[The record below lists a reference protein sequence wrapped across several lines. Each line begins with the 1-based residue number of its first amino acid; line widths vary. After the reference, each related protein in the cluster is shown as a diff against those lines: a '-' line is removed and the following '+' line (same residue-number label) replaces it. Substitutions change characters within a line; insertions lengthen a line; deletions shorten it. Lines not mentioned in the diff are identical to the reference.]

1 METLRLAIAQINP
14 VVGDLEGNVDL
25 IRDLIEKVEHCDL
38 AVFGEM
44 SLTGYPLED
53 LLLKPGFIADNKN
66 ALNDLASM
74 SGDCALVVG
83 FADSDGENV
92 YNSIAIC
99 HRGKIVGSYRKQ
111 NLPNVE
117 VFDEVR
123 NFSSGSEPLNLFFI
137 GGVKIGFVICEDLW
151 VPDGPVRGLVDG
163 GAQLIIAVNGSPFHQ
178 GKQQER
184 ESLVNEISQKSN
196 LPIAYVNLVGGQ
208 DELVFDGGS
217 FITDSAGEV
226 ILRSSRFYES
236 TIIADL
242 SIEKNKTT
250 ESHLPV
256 TEVSSTRNHEG
267 RIDPSVAPTLK
278 IYEELYLALMTA
290 TRDYVLKSGFHQVC
304 LGLSGG
310 IDSALVAAIASDA
323 LGPNNVTA
331 VMMPSRYSSDH
342 SLTDAEQL
350 IENLGIASI
359 NFPIKEIHSTFSEQ
373 WALNFNEEIIGVT
386 DENLQAR
393 IRGVLLMAFAN
404 ANGWLV
410 LTTGNKS
417 EAAVGYST
425 LYGDTAGAYAVIKDV
440 YKTGVYGLARWRN
453 ESVGN
458 EIIPHSIIDKPPSA
472 ELRPDQRDDQSLPSY
487 DILDPLLKSYIEGD
501 RTRAELVEDG
511 FDPKIVDEIVQL
523 VDTSEYKRRQ
533 NPPGVRVTQKGFG
546 RDRRLPLVNKYKG

>member
-1 METLRLAIAQINP
+1 MGMFRLALAQINP
-14 VVGDLEGNVDL
+14 VVGDLEGNVEL

-53 LLLKPGFIADNKN
+53 LVLKPGFIADNKN
-66 ALNDLASM
+66 ALHDLALM
-74 SGDCALVVG
+74 SGNCALVIG
-83 FADSDGENV
+83 FADSDEENV

-99 HRGKIVGSYRKQ
+99 HQGKIVGSYRKQ

-123 NFSSGSEPLNLFFI
+123 NFSPGSDSLNLFSI
-137 GGVKIGFVICEDLW
+137 GGVTIGFAICEDLW
-151 VPDGPVRGLVDG
+151 VPNGPVKALVDG
-163 GAQLIIAVNGSPFHQ
+163 GAQLIVTTNGSPFHQ

-184 ESLVNEISQKSN
+184 EVLVNEISQEN
-196 LPIAYVNLVGGQ
+196 NVPIAYVNLVGGQ

-217 FITDSAGEV
+217 FITDSEGEV
-226 ILRSSRFYES
+226 VLRAPRFHESILVG
-236 TIIADL
+236 DL
-242 SIEKNKTT
+242 SIEQNIAT
-250 ESHLPV
+250 ENNLPII
-256 TEVSSTRNHEG
+256 EVSSVRDHEG
-267 RIDPSVAPTLK
+267 IIEPYIAPTLD
-278 IYEELYLALMTA
+278 IFEELYLALATA
-290 TRDYVLKSGFHQVC
+290 TRDYVLKSGFQQVC

-310 IDSALVAAIASDA
+310 IDSALVAAIASDS

-331 VMMPSRYSSDH
+331 VMMPSRYSSTH

-350 IENLGIASI
+350 IENLGIASV
-359 NFPIKEIHSTFSEQ
+359 NFSIEGIHSTFSEQ
-373 WALNFNEEIIGVT
+373 WALNLNEEILGVT
-386 DENLQAR
+386 DENLQSR

-404 ANGWLV
+404 ANNWLV

-440 YKTGVYGLARWRN
+440 YKTGVYDLARWRN
-453 ESVGN
+453 ESAGN
-458 EIIPHSIIDKPPSA
+458 EIIPNSIIKKPPSA
-472 ELRPDQRDDQSLPSY
+472 ELRPDQRDDQSLPPY
-487 DILDPLLKSYIEGD
+487 ETLDPLLQSYIEGD

-511 FDPKIVDEIVQL
+511 FDSKMVDEVVQL

-533 NPPGVRVTQKGFG
+533 NPPGVRVTRKGFG
-546 RDRRLPLVNKYKG
+546 RDRRLPLVNRYKG

>member
-267 RIDPSVAPTLK
+267 RIDPSIAPTLK

-373 WALNFNEEIIGVT
+373 WALNLNEEIIGVT

>member
-1 METLRLAIAQINP
+1 MGILRLAIAQINP
-14 VVGDLEGNVDL
+14 VVGDLEGNVEL
-25 IRDLIEKVEHCDL
+25 IRDLIDKVEHCDL

-74 SGDCALVVG
+74 SGNCTLVIG
-83 FADSDGENV
+83 FADSDEENV

-99 HRGKIVGSYRKQ
+99 HKGKIVGSYRKQ

-123 NFSSGSEPLNLFFI
+123 NFSPGSDSLNLFSI
-137 GGVKIGFVICEDLW
+137 GGVTIGFVICHDLW
-151 VPDGPVRGLVDG
+151 VPNGPVKTLVDG
-163 GAQLIIAVNGSPFHQ
+163 GAQLIVATNGSPFHR

-184 ESLVNEISQKSN
+184 EILVNEISQEN
-196 LPIAYVNLVGGQ
+196 NVPVAYVNLVGGQ

-226 ILRSSRFYES
+226 ILRSPRFHES
-236 TIIADL
+236 VLVADL
-242 SIEKNKTT
+242 SVEKNITT
-250 ESHLPV
+250 ENYLPV
-256 TEVSSTRNHEG
+256 IEVSSRRDHEG
-267 RIDPSVAPTLK
+267 IIETSIAPTLDTF
-278 IYEELYLALMTA
+278 EELYLALMTA
-290 TRDYVLKSGFHQVC
+290 TRDYVLKSGFQQVC

-310 IDSALVAAIASDA
+310 IDSALVAAIASDS

-331 VMMPSRYSSDH
+331 VMMPSRYSSAH

-350 IENLGIASI
+350 IKNLGIASV
-359 NFPIKEIHSTFSEQ
+359 NFSIKDIHSIFLEQ
-373 WALNFNEEIIGVT
+373 WALNLNEEILGVA
-386 DENLQAR
+386 DENLQSR

-404 ANGWLV
+404 ANNWLV

-440 YKTGVYGLARWRN
+440 YKTGVYDLARWRN
-453 ESVGN
+453 ESAGH
-458 EIIPHSIIDKPPSA
+458 EIIPNSIIEKPPSA
-472 ELRPDQRDDQSLPSY
+472 ELRPDQRDDQSLPPY
-487 DILDPLLKSYIEGD
+487 EILDPLLKSYIEGD

-511 FDPKIVDEIVQL
+511 FDAKIVDEVVQM

-533 NPPGVRVTQKGFG
+533 NPPGVRVTRKGFG
-546 RDRRLPLVNKYKG
+546 RDRRLPLVNRYKG

>member
-323 LGPNNVTA
+323 LGPSNVTA

-373 WALNFNEEIIGVT
+373 WALNLNEEIIGVT

>member
-373 WALNFNEEIIGVT
+373 WALNLNEEIIGVT

>member
-1 METLRLAIAQINP
+1 MGMLRLALAQINP
-14 VVGDLEGNVDL
+14 VVGDLEGNVEL
-25 IRDLIEKVEHCDL
+25 IRDVIEKVEHCDL

-53 LLLKPGFIADNKN
+53 LVLKPGFIADNKK

-74 SGDCALVVG
+74 SGNCALVVG
-83 FADSDGENV
+83 FADSDEENV

-99 HRGKIVGSYRKQ
+99 HQGKIVGSYRKQ

-123 NFSSGSEPLNLFFI
+123 NFSAGSEPLNLFSI
-137 GGVKIGFVICEDLW
+137 GGVNIGFAICEDLW
-151 VPDGPVRGLVDG
+151 VPNGPVKALIDG
-163 GAQLIIAVNGSPFHQ
+163 GAQLIVTTNGSPFHQ

-184 ESLVNEISQKSN
+184 EVLVNEIAQEN
-196 LPIAYVNLVGGQ
+196 NVPIAYVNLVGGQ

-217 FITDSAGEV
+217 FITDFSGEV
-226 ILRSSRFYES
+226 ILRSPRFHES
-236 TIIADL
+236 VLIADL
-242 SIEKNKTT
+242 SVEKNNTT
-250 ESHLPV
+250 ENNVPII
-256 TEVSSTRNHEG
+256 EVSSIRNHEG
-267 RIDPSVAPTLK
+267 IIETSIAPTLD
-278 IYEELYLALMTA
+278 IFEELYLALMTA
-290 TRDYVLKSGFHQVC
+290 TRDYVLKSGFQQVC

-310 IDSALVAAIASDA
+310 IDSALVAAIASDS

-331 VMMPSRYSSDH
+331 VMMPSRYSSTH

-350 IENLGIASI
+350 IKNLGIDSVNFSI
-359 NFPIKEIHSTFSEQ
+359 KDIHSTFSEQ
-373 WALNFNEEIIGVT
+373 WIFNLNEEILGVA
-386 DENLQAR
+386 DENLQSR

-404 ANGWLV
+404 TNNWLV

-440 YKTGVYGLARWRN
+440 YKTGVYDLARWRN
-453 ESVGN
+453 ESAGR
-458 EIIPHSIIDKPPSA
+458 EIIPNSIIDKPPSA
-472 ELRPDQRDDQSLPSY
+472 ELRPDQRDDQSLPPY
-487 DILDPLLKSYIEGD
+487 ETLDPLLKSYIEGD

-511 FDPKIVDEIVQL
+511 FDSKMVDEVVQL

-533 NPPGVRVTQKGFG
+533 NPPGVRVTRKGFG
-546 RDRRLPLVNKYKG
+546 RDRRLPLVNRYKG

>member
-14 VVGDLEGNVDL
+14 VVGDLEGNVEL

-99 HRGKIVGSYRKQ
+99 HRGEIVGSYRKQ

-267 RIDPSVAPTLK
+267 RIDPSIAPTLK

-487 DILDPLLKSYIEGD
+487 EILDPLLKSYIEGD

>member
-1 METLRLAIAQINP
+1 MGMLRLALAQINP
-14 VVGDLEGNVDL
+14 VVGDLEGNVEL
-25 IRDLIEKVEHCDL
+25 IRDVIEKVEHCDL

-53 LLLKPGFIADNKN
+53 LVLKPGFIADNKK

-74 SGDCALVVG
+74 SGNCALVVG
-83 FADSDGENV
+83 FADSDEENV

-99 HRGKIVGSYRKQ
+99 HQGKIVGSYRKQ

-123 NFSSGSEPLNLFFI
+123 NFSAGSEPLNLFSI
-137 GGVKIGFVICEDLW
+137 GGANIGFAICEDLW
-151 VPDGPVRGLVDG
+151 VPNGPVKALIDG
-163 GAQLIIAVNGSPFHQ
+163 GAQLIVTTNGSPFHQ

-184 ESLVNEISQKSN
+184 EVLVNEIAQEN
-196 LPIAYVNLVGGQ
+196 NVPIAYVNLVGGQ

-217 FITDSAGEV
+217 FITDSSGEV
-226 ILRSSRFYES
+226 ILRSPRFHES
-236 TIIADL
+236 VLIADL
-242 SIEKNKTT
+242 SVEKNNTT
-250 ESHLPV
+250 ENNVPII
-256 TEVSSTRNHEG
+256 EVSSIRDHEG
-267 RIDPSVAPTLK
+267 IIETSIAPTLD
-278 IYEELYLALMTA
+278 IFEELYLALMTA
-290 TRDYVLKSGFHQVC
+290 TRDYVLKSGFQQVC

-310 IDSALVAAIASDA
+310 IDSALVAVIASDS

-331 VMMPSRYSSDH
+331 VMMPSRYSSTH

-350 IENLGIASI
+350 IKNLGIDSVNFSI
-359 NFPIKEIHSTFSEQ
+359 KDIHSTFSEQ
-373 WALNFNEEIIGVT
+373 WIFNLNEEILGVA
-386 DENLQAR
+386 DENLQSR

-404 ANGWLV
+404 TNNWLV

-440 YKTGVYGLARWRN
+440 YKTGVYDLARWRN
-453 ESVGN
+453 ESAGR
-458 EIIPHSIIDKPPSA
+458 EIIPNSIIDKPPSA
-472 ELRPDQRDDQSLPSY
+472 ELRPDQRDDQSLPPY
-487 DILDPLLKSYIEGD
+487 ETLDPLLKSYIEGD

-511 FDPKIVDEIVQL
+511 FDSKMVDEVVQL

-533 NPPGVRVTQKGFG
+533 NPPGVRVTRKGFG
-546 RDRRLPLVNKYKG
+546 RDRRLPLVNRYKG

>member
-1 METLRLAIAQINP
+1 MGMLRLALAQINP
-14 VVGDLEGNVDL
+14 VVGDLEGNVEL
-25 IRDLIEKVEHCDL
+25 IRDLIDKVEHCDL
-38 AVFGEM
+38 VVFGEM

-53 LLLKPGFIADNKN
+53 LVLKPGFIADNKN
-66 ALNDLASM
+66 ALNDLASI
-74 SGDCALVVG
+74 SGNCALVVG

-92 YNSIAIC
+92 YNSIAVC
-99 HRGKIVGSYRKQ
+99 HKGEILGSYRKQ
-111 NLPNVE
+111 NLPNIE

-123 NFSSGSEPLNLFFI
+123 NFSPGSDPLNLFSI
-137 GGVKIGFVICEDLW
+137 GGVNIGFAICEDLW
-151 VPDGPVRGLVDG
+151 VPNGPVEALVNG
-163 GAQLIIAVNGSPFHQ
+163 GAQLIVAINGSPFHQ

-184 ESLVNEISQKSN
+184 ETLVNEISKKSN
-196 LPIAYVNLVGGQ
+196 IPIAYVNLVGGQ

-217 FITDSAGEV
+217 FIIDSAGEV

-236 TIIADL
+236 TLVADL
-242 SIEKNKTT
+242 SIDNETT
-250 ESHLPV
+250 ENLLPIID
-256 TEVSSTRNHEG
+256 VSSIRNHEG
-267 RIDPSVAPTLK
+267 RIEPYIAPPLE
-278 IYEELYLALMTA
+278 IHEELYLALVTA
-290 TRDYVLKSGFHQVC
+290 TRDYVLKSGFRQVC

-331 VMMPSRYSSDH
+331 VMMPSRYSSSH

-359 NFPIKEIHSTFSEQ
+359 NFPIKDIHSTFSEE
-373 WALNFNEEIIGVT
+373 WALNLNQELSGVT
-386 DENLQAR
+386 DENLQSR

-404 ANGWLV
+404 TNDWLV

-440 YKTGVYGLARWRN
+440 YKTGVYDLARWRN
-453 ESVGN
+453 DSEAS
-458 EIIPHSIIDKPPSA
+458 EIIPNSILEKPPSA

-487 DILDPLLKSYIEGD
+487 EILDPLLKSYIEGD
-501 RTRAELVEDG
+501 KTRAELVKDG
-511 FDPKIVDEIVQL
+511 FDSKMVDEIVQL

-546 RDRRLPLVNKYKG
+546 RDRRLPLVNRYEG

>member
-14 VVGDLEGNVDL
+14 VVGDLEGNVEL

-267 RIDPSVAPTLK
+267 KIDPSIAPTLK

-323 LGPNNVTA
+323 LGPSNVTA

-373 WALNFNEEIIGVT
+373 WALNLNEEIIGVT

>member
-1 METLRLAIAQINP
+1 MGILRLAIAQINP
-14 VVGDLEGNVDL
+14 VVGDLEGNVEL
-25 IRDLIEKVEHCDL
+25 IRDLIDKVEHCDL

-74 SGDCALVVG
+74 SGNCTLVIG
-83 FADSDGENV
+83 FADSDEENV

-99 HRGKIVGSYRKQ
+99 HKGKIVGSYRKQ

-123 NFSSGSEPLNLFFI
+123 NFSPGSDSLNLFSI
-137 GGVKIGFVICEDLW
+137 GGVTIGFVICHDLW
-151 VPDGPVRGLVDG
+151 VPNGPVKTLVDG
-163 GAQLIIAVNGSPFHQ
+163 GAQLIVATNGSPFHR

-184 ESLVNEISQKSN
+184 EILVNEISQEN
-196 LPIAYVNLVGGQ
+196 NVPVAYVNLVGGQ

-226 ILRSSRFYES
+226 ILRSPRFHES
-236 TIIADL
+236 VLVADL
-242 SIEKNKTT
+242 SVEKNITT
-250 ESHLPV
+250 ENYLPV
-256 TEVSSTRNHEG
+256 IEVSSRRDHEG
-267 RIDPSVAPTLK
+267 IIETSIAPTLDTF
-278 IYEELYLALMTA
+278 EELYLALMTA
-290 TRDYVLKSGFHQVC
+290 TRDYVLKSGFQQVC

-310 IDSALVAAIASDA
+310 IDSALVAAIASDS

-331 VMMPSRYSSDH
+331 VMMPSRYSSIH

-350 IENLGIASI
+350 IKNLGIASV
-359 NFPIKEIHSTFSEQ
+359 NFSIKDIHSIFLEQ
-373 WALNFNEEIIGVT
+373 WALNLNEEILGVA
-386 DENLQAR
+386 DENLQSR

-404 ANGWLV
+404 ANNWLV

-417 EAAVGYST
+417 EVAVGYST

-440 YKTGVYGLARWRN
+440 YKTGVYDLARWRN
-453 ESVGN
+453 ESAGH
-458 EIIPHSIIDKPPSA
+458 EIIPNSIIEKPPSA
-472 ELRPDQRDDQSLPSY
+472 ELRPDQRDDQSLPPY
-487 DILDPLLKSYIEGD
+487 EILDPLLKSYIEGD

-511 FDPKIVDEIVQL
+511 FDAKIVDEVVQM

-533 NPPGVRVTQKGFG
+533 NPPGVRVTRKGFG
-546 RDRRLPLVNKYKG
+546 RDRRLPLVNRYKG

>member
-1 METLRLAIAQINP
+1 MGILRLAIAQINP
-14 VVGDLEGNVDL
+14 VVGDLEGNVEL
-25 IRDLIEKVEHCDL
+25 IRDLIDKVEHCDL

-74 SGDCALVVG
+74 SGNCTLVIG
-83 FADSDGENV
+83 FADSDEENV

-99 HRGKIVGSYRKQ
+99 HKGKIVGSYRKQ

-123 NFSSGSEPLNLFFI
+123 NFSPGSDSLNLFSI
-137 GGVKIGFVICEDLW
+137 GGVTIGFVICHDLW
-151 VPDGPVRGLVDG
+151 VPNGPVKTLVDG
-163 GAQLIIAVNGSPFHQ
+163 GAQLIVATNGSPFHR

-184 ESLVNEISQKSN
+184 EILVNEISQEN
-196 LPIAYVNLVGGQ
+196 NVPVAYVNLVGGQ

-226 ILRSSRFYES
+226 ILRSPRFHES
-236 TIIADL
+236 VLVADL
-242 SIEKNKTT
+242 SVEKNITT
-250 ESHLPV
+250 ENYLPV
-256 TEVSSTRNHEG
+256 IEVSSRRDHEG
-267 RIDPSVAPTLK
+267 IIETSIAPTLDTF
-278 IYEELYLALMTA
+278 EELYLALMTA
-290 TRDYVLKSGFHQVC
+290 TRDYVLKSGFQQVC

-310 IDSALVAAIASDA
+310 IDSALVAAIASDS

-331 VMMPSRYSSDH
+331 VMMPSRYSSIH

-350 IENLGIASI
+350 IKNLGIASV
-359 NFPIKEIHSTFSEQ
+359 NFSIKDIHSIFLEQ
-373 WALNFNEEIIGVT
+373 WALNLNEEIFGVA
-386 DENLQAR
+386 DENLQSR

-404 ANGWLV
+404 ANNWLV

-417 EAAVGYST
+417 EVAVGYST

-440 YKTGVYGLARWRN
+440 YKTGVYDLARWRN
-453 ESVGN
+453 ESAGH
-458 EIIPHSIIDKPPSA
+458 EIIPNSIIEKPPSA
-472 ELRPDQRDDQSLPSY
+472 ELRPDQRDDQSLPPY
-487 DILDPLLKSYIEGD
+487 EILDPLLKSYIEGD

-511 FDPKIVDEIVQL
+511 FDAKIVDEVVQM

-533 NPPGVRVTQKGFG
+533 NPPGVRVTRKGFG
-546 RDRRLPLVNKYKG
+546 RDRRLPLVNRYKG

>member
-14 VVGDLEGNVDL
+14 VVGDLEGNVEL

-99 HRGKIVGSYRKQ
+99 HRGKIVGSYRKR

-373 WALNFNEEIIGVT
+373 WALNFNEEIIGAT

>member
-267 RIDPSVAPTLK
+267 RIDPSIAPTLK

-323 LGPNNVTA
+323 LGPSNVTA

-373 WALNFNEEIIGVT
+373 WALNLNEEIIGVT

>member
-1 METLRLAIAQINP
+1 MGILRLAIAQINP
-14 VVGDLEGNVDL
+14 VVGDLEGNVEL
-25 IRDLIEKVEHCDL
+25 IRDLIDKVEHCDL

-74 SGDCALVVG
+74 SGNCTLVIG
-83 FADSDGENV
+83 FADSDEENV

-99 HRGKIVGSYRKQ
+99 HKGKIVGSYRKQ

-123 NFSSGSEPLNLFFI
+123 NFSPGADSLNLFSI
-137 GGVKIGFVICEDLW
+137 GGVTIGFVICHDLW
-151 VPDGPVRGLVDG
+151 VPNGPVKTLVDG
-163 GAQLIIAVNGSPFHQ
+163 GAQLIVATNGSPFHR

-184 ESLVNEISQKSN
+184 EILVNEISQEN
-196 LPIAYVNLVGGQ
+196 NVPVAYVNLVGGQ

-226 ILRSSRFYES
+226 ILRSPRFHES
-236 TIIADL
+236 VLVADL
-242 SIEKNKTT
+242 SVEKNITT
-250 ESHLPV
+250 ENYLPV
-256 TEVSSTRNHEG
+256 IEVSSRRDHEG
-267 RIDPSVAPTLK
+267 IIETSIAPTLDTF
-278 IYEELYLALMTA
+278 EELYLALMTA
-290 TRDYVLKSGFHQVC
+290 TRDYVLKSGFQQVC

-310 IDSALVAAIASDA
+310 IDSALVAAIASDS

-331 VMMPSRYSSDH
+331 VMMPSRYSSIH

-350 IENLGIASI
+350 IKNLGIASV
-359 NFPIKEIHSTFSEQ
+359 NFSIKDIHSIFLEQ
-373 WALNFNEEIIGVT
+373 WALNLNEEILGVA
-386 DENLQAR
+386 DENLQSR

-404 ANGWLV
+404 ANNWLV

-440 YKTGVYGLARWRN
+440 YKTGVYDLARWRN
-453 ESVGN
+453 ESAGH
-458 EIIPHSIIDKPPSA
+458 EIIPNSIIEKPPSA
-472 ELRPDQRDDQSLPSY
+472 ELRPDQRDDQSLPPY
-487 DILDPLLKSYIEGD
+487 EILDPLLKSYIEGD

-511 FDPKIVDEIVQL
+511 FDAKIVDEVVQM

-533 NPPGVRVTQKGFG
+533 NPPGVRVTRKGFG
-546 RDRRLPLVNKYKG
+546 RDRRLPLVNRYKG

>member
-267 RIDPSVAPTLK
+267 RIDPSIAPTLK

>member
-1 METLRLAIAQINP
+1 MGMFRLALAQINP
-14 VVGDLEGNVDL
+14 VVGDLEGNVEL
-25 IRDLIEKVEHCDL
+25 IRDVIEKVEHCDL

-53 LLLKPGFIADNKN
+53 LVLKPGFIADNKK

-74 SGDCALVVG
+74 SGNCALVIG
-83 FADSDGENV
+83 FADSDEENV

-99 HRGKIVGSYRKQ
+99 HQGEIVGSYRKQ

-123 NFSSGSEPLNLFFI
+123 NFSSGSESLNLFSI
-137 GGVKIGFVICEDLW
+137 GGVTIGFAICEDLW
-151 VPDGPVRGLVDG
+151 VPNGPVKALIDG
-163 GAQLIIAVNGSPFHQ
+163 GAQLIVTTNGSPFHQ

-184 ESLVNEISQKSN
+184 EILVNEISQEN
-196 LPIAYVNLVGGQ
+196 NVPIAYVNLVGGQ

-217 FITDSAGEV
+217 FITDSEGEV
-226 ILRSSRFYES
+226 ILRSPRFHES
-236 TIIADL
+236 ILVADL

-250 ESHLPV
+250 ENNLPII
-256 TEVSSTRNHEG
+256 EVSSIRDHEET
-267 RIDPSVAPTLK
+267 IEPSIAPNLD
-278 IYEELYLALMTA
+278 IFEELYLALMTA
-290 TRDYVLKSGFHQVC
+290 TRDYVLKSGFQQVC

-310 IDSALVAAIASDA
+310 IDSALVAAIASDS

-331 VMMPSRYSSDH
+331 VMMPSRYSSTH
-342 SLTDAEQL
+342 SLIDAEQL
-350 IENLGIASI
+350 IENLGIASV
-359 NFPIKEIHSTFSEQ
+359 NFSIEDIHSTFLEQ
-373 WALNFNEEIIGVT
+373 WAFNLNEEILGVT
-386 DENLQAR
+386 DENLQSR

-404 ANGWLV
+404 ANNWLV

-440 YKTGVYGLARWRN
+440 YKTGVYDLARWRN
-453 ESVGN
+453 ESAGN
-458 EIIPHSIIDKPPSA
+458 EIIPNSIINKPPSA
-472 ELRPDQRDDQSLPSY
+472 ELRPDQRDDQSLPPY
-487 DILDPLLKSYIEGD
+487 DTLDPLLKSYIEGD

-511 FDPKIVDEIVQL
+511 FDSKMVDEIVQL

-533 NPPGVRVTQKGFG
+533 NPPGVRVTRKGFG
-546 RDRRLPLVNKYKG
+546 RDRRLPLVNRYKG

>member
-1 METLRLAIAQINP
+1 MGMLRLALAQINP
-14 VVGDLEGNVDL
+14 VVGDLEGNVEL
-25 IRDLIEKVEHCDL
+25 IRDVIEKVEHCDL

-53 LLLKPGFIADNKN
+53 LVLKPGFIADNKK

-74 SGDCALVVG
+74 SGNCALVVG
-83 FADSDGENV
+83 FADSDEENV

-99 HRGKIVGSYRKQ
+99 HQGKIVGSYRKQ

-123 NFSSGSEPLNLFFI
+123 NFSAGSEPLNLFSI
-137 GGVKIGFVICEDLW
+137 GGANIGFAICEDLW
-151 VPDGPVRGLVDG
+151 VPNGPVKALIDG
-163 GAQLIIAVNGSPFHQ
+163 GAQLIVTTNGSPFHQ

-184 ESLVNEISQKSN
+184 EVLVNEIAQEN
-196 LPIAYVNLVGGQ
+196 NVPIAYVNLVGGQ

-226 ILRSSRFYES
+226 ILRSPRFHES
-236 TIIADL
+236 VLVADL
-242 SIEKNKTT
+242 SVKKNRTT
-250 ESHLPV
+250 ENYLPII
-256 TEVSSTRNHEG
+256 EVSSRRDHEG
-267 RIDPSVAPTLK
+267 IIETSIAPTLD
-278 IYEELYLALMTA
+278 IFEELYLALMTA
-290 TRDYVLKSGFHQVC
+290 TRDYVLKSGFQQVC

-310 IDSALVAAIASDA
+310 IDSALVAAIASDS

-331 VMMPSRYSSDH
+331 VMMPSRYSSTH

-350 IENLGIASI
+350 IKNLGIASV
-359 NFPIKEIHSTFSEQ
+359 NFSIKDIHSTFSEQ
-373 WALNFNEEIIGVT
+373 WAFNLNEEISGVT
-386 DENLQAR
+386 DENLQSR

-404 ANGWLV
+404 ANDWLV

-440 YKTGVYGLARWRN
+440 YKTGVYDLARWRN
-453 ESVGN
+453 KSGGN
-458 EIIPHSIIDKPPSA
+458 EIIPNSIIDKPPSA
-472 ELRPDQRDDQSLPSY
+472 ELRPDQRDDQSLPPY
-487 DILDPLLKSYIEGD
+487 EILDPLLKSYIEGD
-501 RTRAELVEDG
+501 RTRAELVGDG
-511 FDPKIVDEIVQL
+511 FDSKMVDEVVQL

-533 NPPGVRVTQKGFG
+533 NPPGVRVTRKGFG
-546 RDRRLPLVNKYKG
+546 RDRRLPLVNRYKG

>member
-323 LGPNNVTA
+323 LGPSNVTA

-373 WALNFNEEIIGVT
+373 WALNLNEEIIGVT

-453 ESVGN
+453 ESVGS

>member
-1 METLRLAIAQINP
+1 MGMLRLALAQVNP
-14 VVGDLEGNVDL
+14 VVGDLEGNVEL
-25 IRDLIEKVEHCDL
+25 IRDLIDKVEHCDL
-38 AVFGEM
+38 VVFGEM

-53 LLLKPGFIADNKN
+53 LVLKPGFIADNKN
-66 ALNDLASM
+66 ALNDLASI
-74 SGDCALVVG
+74 SGNCALVVG

-92 YNSIAIC
+92 YNSIAVC
-99 HRGKIVGSYRKQ
+99 HKGEILGSYRKQ

-123 NFSSGSEPLNLFFI
+123 NFSPGSDPLNLFSI
-137 GGVKIGFVICEDLW
+137 GGVNIGFAICEDLW
-151 VPDGPVRGLVDG
+151 VPNGPVEALVNG
-163 GAQLIIAVNGSPFHQ
+163 GAQLIVAINGSPFHQ

-184 ESLVNEISQKSN
+184 ETLVNEISKKSN
-196 LPIAYVNLVGGQ
+196 IPIAYVNLVGGQ

-217 FITDSAGEV
+217 FIIDSAGEV

-236 TIIADL
+236 TLVADL
-242 SIEKNKTT
+242 SIENKTT
-250 ESHLPV
+250 ENLLPIID
-256 TEVSSTRNHEG
+256 VSSIRNHEG
-267 RIDPSVAPTLK
+267 RIEPYIAPPLE
-278 IYEELYLALMTA
+278 IHEELYLALVTA
-290 TRDYVLKSGFHQVC
+290 TRDYVLKSGFRQVC

-331 VMMPSRYSSDH
+331 VMMPSRYSSSH

-359 NFPIKEIHSTFSEQ
+359 NFPIKDIHSTFSEE
-373 WALNFNEEIIGVT
+373 WALNLNQELSGVT
-386 DENLQAR
+386 DENLQSR

-404 ANGWLV
+404 TNDWLV

-440 YKTGVYGLARWRN
+440 YKTGVYDLARWRN
-453 ESVGN
+453 DSEGS
-458 EIIPHSIIDKPPSA
+458 EIIPNSILEKPPSA

-487 DILDPLLKSYIEGD
+487 EILDPLLKSYIEGD
-501 RTRAELVEDG
+501 KTRAELVKDG
-511 FDPKIVDEIVQL
+511 FDSKMVDEIVQL

-546 RDRRLPLVNKYKG
+546 RDRRLPLVNRYEG

>member
-1 METLRLAIAQINP
+1 MGMLRLALAQINP
-14 VVGDLEGNVDL
+14 VVGDLEGNVEL
-25 IRDLIEKVEHCDL
+25 IRDVIEKVEHCDL

-53 LLLKPGFIADNKN
+53 LVLKPGFIADNKK

-74 SGDCALVVG
+74 SGNCALVVG
-83 FADSDGENV
+83 FADSDEENV

-99 HRGKIVGSYRKQ
+99 HQGKIVGSYRKQ

-123 NFSSGSEPLNLFFI
+123 NFSAGSEPLNLFSI
-137 GGVKIGFVICEDLW
+137 GGVNIGFAICEDLW
-151 VPDGPVRGLVDG
+151 VPNGPVKALIDG
-163 GAQLIIAVNGSPFHQ
+163 GAQLIVTTNGSPFHQ

-184 ESLVNEISQKSN
+184 EVLVNEIAQEN
-196 LPIAYVNLVGGQ
+196 NVPIAYVNLVGGQ

-217 FITDSAGEV
+217 FITDSSGEV
-226 ILRSSRFYES
+226 ILRSPRFHES
-236 TIIADL
+236 VLIADL
-242 SIEKNKTT
+242 SVEKNNTT
-250 ESHLPV
+250 ENNVPV
-256 TEVSSTRNHEG
+256 VEVSSIRDHEG
-267 RIDPSVAPTLK
+267 IIETSIAPTLD
-278 IYEELYLALMTA
+278 IFEELYLALMTA
-290 TRDYVLKSGFHQVC
+290 TRDYVLKSGFQQVC

-310 IDSALVAAIASDA
+310 IDSALVAAIASDS

-331 VMMPSRYSSDH
+331 VMMPSRYSSTH

-350 IENLGIASI
+350 IKNLGIDSVNFSI
-359 NFPIKEIHSTFSEQ
+359 KDIHSTFSEQ
-373 WALNFNEEIIGVT
+373 WIFNLNEEILGVA
-386 DENLQAR
+386 DENLQSR

-404 ANGWLV
+404 TNNWLV

-440 YKTGVYGLARWRN
+440 YKTGVYDLARWRN
-453 ESVGN
+453 ESAGR
-458 EIIPHSIIDKPPSA
+458 EIIPNSIIDKPPSA
-472 ELRPDQRDDQSLPSY
+472 ELRPDQRDDQSLPPY
-487 DILDPLLKSYIEGD
+487 ETLDPLLKSYIEGD

-511 FDPKIVDEIVQL
+511 FDSKMVDEVVQL

-533 NPPGVRVTQKGFG
+533 NPPGVRVTRKGFG
-546 RDRRLPLVNKYKG
+546 RDRRLPLVNRYKG

>member
-163 GAQLIIAVNGSPFHQ
+163 SAQLIIAVNGSPFHQ

-323 LGPNNVTA
+323 LGPSNVTA

-373 WALNFNEEIIGVT
+373 WALNLNEEIIGVT

>member
-14 VVGDLEGNVDL
+14 VVGDLEGNVEL

-99 HRGKIVGSYRKQ
+99 HRGEIVGSYRKQ

-151 VPDGPVRGLVDG
+151 VSDGPVKGLVDG

-242 SIEKNKTT
+242 PIEKNKTT

-267 RIDPSVAPTLK
+267 RIDLSIAPTLK

>member
-1 METLRLAIAQINP
+1 MGILRLAIAQINP
-14 VVGDLEGNVDL
+14 VVGDLEGNVEL
-25 IRDLIEKVEHCDL
+25 IRDLIDKVEHCDL

-74 SGDCALVVG
+74 SGNCTLVIG
-83 FADSDGENV
+83 FADSDEENV

-99 HRGKIVGSYRKQ
+99 HKGKIVGSYRKQ

-123 NFSSGSEPLNLFFI
+123 NFSPGSDSLNLFSI
-137 GGVKIGFVICEDLW
+137 GGVTIGFVICHDLW
-151 VPDGPVRGLVDG
+151 VPNGPVKTLVDG
-163 GAQLIIAVNGSPFHQ
+163 GAQLIVATNGSPFHR

-184 ESLVNEISQKSN
+184 EILVNEISQEN
-196 LPIAYVNLVGGQ
+196 NVPVAYVNLVGGQ

-226 ILRSSRFYES
+226 ILRSPRFHES
-236 TIIADL
+236 VLVADL
-242 SIEKNKTT
+242 SVEKNITT
-250 ESHLPV
+250 ENYLPV
-256 TEVSSTRNHEG
+256 IEVSSRRDHEG
-267 RIDPSVAPTLK
+267 IIETSIAPTLDTF
-278 IYEELYLALMTA
+278 EELYLALMTA
-290 TRDYVLKSGFHQVC
+290 TRDYVLKSGFQQVC

-310 IDSALVAAIASDA
+310 IDSALVAAIASDS

-331 VMMPSRYSSDH
+331 VMMPSRYSSIH

-350 IENLGIASI
+350 IKNLGIASV
-359 NFPIKEIHSTFSEQ
+359 NFSIKDIHSIFLEQ
-373 WALNFNEEIIGVT
+373 WALNLNEEILGVA
-386 DENLQAR
+386 DENLQSR

-404 ANGWLV
+404 ANNWLV

-440 YKTGVYGLARWRN
+440 YKTGVYDLARWRN
-453 ESVGN
+453 ESAGH
-458 EIIPHSIIDKPPSA
+458 EIIPNSIIEKPPSA
-472 ELRPDQRDDQSLPSY
+472 ELRPDQRDDQSLPPY
-487 DILDPLLKSYIEGD
+487 EILDPLLKSYIEGD

-511 FDPKIVDEIVQL
+511 FDAKIVDEVVQM

-533 NPPGVRVTQKGFG
+533 NPPGVRVTRKGFG
-546 RDRRLPLVNKYKG
+546 RDRRLPLVNRYKG

>member
-1 METLRLAIAQINP
+1 MGILRLAIAQINP
-14 VVGDLEGNVDL
+14 VVGDLEGNVEL
-25 IRDLIEKVEHCDL
+25 IRDLIDKVEHCDL

-74 SGDCALVVG
+74 SGNCTLVIG
-83 FADSDGENV
+83 FADSDEENV

-99 HRGKIVGSYRKQ
+99 HKGKIVGSYRKQ

-123 NFSSGSEPLNLFFI
+123 NFSPGSDSLNLFSI
-137 GGVKIGFVICEDLW
+137 GGVTIGFVICHDLW
-151 VPDGPVRGLVDG
+151 VPNGPVKTLVDG
-163 GAQLIIAVNGSPFHQ
+163 GAQLIVATNGSPFHR

-184 ESLVNEISQKSN
+184 EILVNEISQEN
-196 LPIAYVNLVGGQ
+196 NVPVAYVNLVGGQ

-226 ILRSSRFYES
+226 ILRSPRFHES
-236 TIIADL
+236 VLVADL
-242 SIEKNKTT
+242 SVEKNITT
-250 ESHLPV
+250 ENYLPV
-256 TEVSSTRNHEG
+256 IEVSSRRDHEG
-267 RIDPSVAPTLK
+267 IIETSIAPTLDTF
-278 IYEELYLALMTA
+278 EELYLALMTA
-290 TRDYVLKSGFHQVC
+290 TRDYVLKSGFQQVC

-310 IDSALVAAIASDA
+310 IDSALVAAIASDS

-331 VMMPSRYSSDH
+331 VMMPSRYSSTH

-350 IENLGIASI
+350 IKNLGIASV
-359 NFPIKEIHSTFSEQ
+359 NFSIKDIHSIFLEQ
-373 WALNFNEEIIGVT
+373 WALNLNEEILGVA
-386 DENLQAR
+386 DENLQSR

-404 ANGWLV
+404 TNNWLV

-440 YKTGVYGLARWRN
+440 YKTGVYDLARWRN
-453 ESVGN
+453 ESAGH
-458 EIIPHSIIDKPPSA
+458 EIIPNSIIEKPPSA
-472 ELRPDQRDDQSLPSY
+472 ELRLDQRDDQSLPPY
-487 DILDPLLKSYIEGD
+487 EILDPLLKSYIEGD

-511 FDPKIVDEIVQL
+511 FDAKIVDEVVQM

-533 NPPGVRVTQKGFG
+533 NPPGVRVTRKGFG
-546 RDRRLPLVNKYKG
+546 RDRRLPLVNRYKG

>member
-1 METLRLAIAQINP
+1 MGMLRLALAQINP
-14 VVGDLEGNVDL
+14 VVGDLEGNVEL
-25 IRDLIEKVEHCDL
+25 IRDLIDKVEHCDL

-53 LLLKPGFIADNKN
+53 LVLKPGFIADNKN
-66 ALNDLASM
+66 ALNDLASI
-74 SGDCALVVG
+74 SGNCALVVG

-323 LGPNNVTA
+323 LGPSNVTA

-373 WALNFNEEIIGVT
+373 WALNLNEEIIGVT

>member
-1 METLRLAIAQINP
+1 MGMLRLALAQINP
-14 VVGDLEGNVDL
+14 VVGDLEGNVEL
-25 IRDLIEKVEHCDL
+25 IRDVIEKVEHCDL

-53 LLLKPGFIADNKN
+53 LVLKPGFIADNKK

-74 SGDCALVVG
+74 SGNCALVVG
-83 FADSDGENV
+83 FADSDEENV

-99 HRGKIVGSYRKQ
+99 HQGKIVGSYRKQ

-123 NFSSGSEPLNLFFI
+123 NFSAGSEPLNLFSI
-137 GGVKIGFVICEDLW
+137 GGANIGFAICEDLW
-151 VPDGPVRGLVDG
+151 VPNGPVKALIDG
-163 GAQLIIAVNGSPFHQ
+163 GAQLIVTTNGSPFHQ

-184 ESLVNEISQKSN
+184 EVLVNEIAQEN
-196 LPIAYVNLVGGQ
+196 NVPIAYVNLVGGQ

-217 FITDSAGEV
+217 FITDSSGEV
-226 ILRSSRFYES
+226 ILRSPRFHES
-236 TIIADL
+236 VLIADL
-242 SIEKNKTT
+242 SVEKNNTT
-250 ESHLPV
+250 ENNVPV
-256 TEVSSTRNHEG
+256 VEVSSIRDHEG
-267 RIDPSVAPTLK
+267 IIETSIAPTLD
-278 IYEELYLALMTA
+278 IFEELYLALMTA
-290 TRDYVLKSGFHQVC
+290 TRDYVLKSGFQQVC

-310 IDSALVAAIASDA
+310 IDSALVAVIASDS

-331 VMMPSRYSSDH
+331 VMMPSRYSSPH

-350 IENLGIASI
+350 IKNLGIDSVNFSI
-359 NFPIKEIHSTFSEQ
+359 KDIHSTFSEQ
-373 WALNFNEEIIGVT
+373 WIFNLNEEILGVA
-386 DENLQAR
+386 DENLQSR

-404 ANGWLV
+404 TNNWLV

-440 YKTGVYGLARWRN
+440 YKTGVYDLARWRN
-453 ESVGN
+453 ESAGR
-458 EIIPHSIIDKPPSA
+458 EIIPNSIIDKPPSA
-472 ELRPDQRDDQSLPSY
+472 ELRPDQRDDQSLPPY
-487 DILDPLLKSYIEGD
+487 ETLDPLLKSYIEGD

-511 FDPKIVDEIVQL
+511 FDSKMVDEVVQL

-533 NPPGVRVTQKGFG
+533 NPPGVRVTRKGFG
-546 RDRRLPLVNKYKG
+546 RDRRLPLVNRYKG